1 MLAGTLVEMRVDTF
15 WSFLAS
21 FLGGGIGA
29 IVLTFVLTFLF
40 RDWLAQRLKAA
51 IEEEF
56 RTREAASKI
65 KREACLEALAVVDA
79 FLSNQSWTQ
88 DGKPLPVHV
97 QPIDIA
103 MARDCYN
110 RLALTCQNQAVI
122 DKYLDALGLHVPGT
136 PAKQVSGD
144 AIVDLRNAMRAE
156 LGFGIE
162 LKLDRSLAW
171 IGTLHQVTD

>member
-1 MLAGTLVEMRVDTF
+1 M
-15 WSFLAS
+15 
-21 FLGGGIGA
+21 
-29 IVLTFVLTFLF
+29 
-40 RDWLAQRLKAA
+40 KAV

-79 FLSNQSWTQ
+79 FLSNQSWTTQ

-103 MARDCYN
+103 KARDCYN

-122 DKYLDALGLHVPGT
+122 DKYIGALGLHAPGT
-136 PAKQVSGD
+136 PVKKISGD

-156 LGFGIE
+156 LGFGKD

>member
-1 MLAGTLVEMRVDTF
+1 MLASTLVEMHVDTF
-15 WSFLAS
+15 WLFLAS
-21 FLGGGIGA
+21 FLGGGVGA
-29 IVLTFVLTFLF
+29 TVINFFL
-40 RDWLAQRLKAA
+40 RDWLAQRLKAV
-51 IEEEF
+51 IEEEY

-65 KREACLEALAVVDA
+65 KRDACLEALAVVDA
-79 FLSNQSWTQ
+79 SLSNQSWTQ

-97 QPIDIA
+97 QPLDIA
-103 MARDCYN
+103 KARDCYN

-136 PAKQVSGD
+136 PAKKILGD

-156 LGFGIE
+156 LGFGSE

-171 IGTLHQVTD
+171 IGTLHQGTD